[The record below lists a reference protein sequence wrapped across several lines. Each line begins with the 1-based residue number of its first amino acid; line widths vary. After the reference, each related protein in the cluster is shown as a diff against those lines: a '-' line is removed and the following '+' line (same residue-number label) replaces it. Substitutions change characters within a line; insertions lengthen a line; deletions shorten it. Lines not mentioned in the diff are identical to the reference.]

1 MIEKLKTLEF
11 AVKWIL
17 CMVCMVGGIFKAGN
31 LDLIFILAIFTLLTV
46 LDVQSEIRKLKKK
59 MVEKEQSK

>member
-17 CMVCMVGGIFKAGN
+17 CMVCMVGVFFKAGN
-31 LDLIFILAIFTLLTV
+31 LDLIFILAILTLLTV

-59 MVEKEQSK
+59 MVKKDRAV